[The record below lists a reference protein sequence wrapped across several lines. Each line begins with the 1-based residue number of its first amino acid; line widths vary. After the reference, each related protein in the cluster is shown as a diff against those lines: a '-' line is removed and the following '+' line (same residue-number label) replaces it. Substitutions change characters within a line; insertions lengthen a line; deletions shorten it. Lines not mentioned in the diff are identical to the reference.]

1 MRDFHDLTLETLLL
15 LPKFG
20 WSHFTELRHF
30 ITANFL
36 GELPSLALK
45 TFVRFRKQILF
56 RPINLQPPQGPPKS
70 GRSEKSQTTVRT
82 EQPEFFNSRDLLKA
96 TTNSATPYPSS
107 SYPAIHSLCL
117 LIKDFAT
124 CPIIHR
130 SAQTLWLGIHLRA
143 PLHLSRLLE
152 KDRREKEV
160 FNRILIECYARL
172 RAKHSKVVQIC
183 KNERVSSPRL
193 LTWLSELLLIRD
205 SVARLRRSNLRSF
218 LIRLEHLQDLSLR
231 NTAEANVHEIVE
243 ILSIF
248 SNDLLEKF
256 VQHARESKELPSIK
270 KAASWFKT
278 CGNCTYE
285 SVENRTHLVRNILV
299 TGHLRVVLSRARSYV
314 DHGLSYDDLVQE
326 GFLGLMK
333 AAERFDYRKT
343 MKFSPYGA
351 LWVHQNIARA
361 IADRGR
367 TIRLP
372 AHLYAKIKEVEGD
385 YRKKRKENPAVPP
398 SKLYEDML
406 ESKKVSSVLRKA
418 VLTVP
423 IDLSLPQEAS
433 EHPRPSK
440 RTDGVFSTNLAC
452 IMRVSPA
459 PITESILNQQYRAS
473 IRQSILALTHR
484 QASVLTL
491 RFGLEDDIER
501 TLEEVGQKLN
511 LTRERIRQ
519 IQNDALV
526 DLRAFLPQINQDELR
541 DLNDTQTTINEP
553 LVPGKALEFVQ
564 REVNFASIWEACD
577 EPDKRIYLDR
587 IINEQSLPRG
597 GSKMDVWPTKIRLN
611 SDVSTDSLAILQQA
625 SISSIALLLSKTM
638 RNDVLR
644 LRRSYKVSHL
654 RNFLLHRSRWAEFSA
669 IFNRL
674 DKIVIA
680 VDSIN
685 RFIELID
692 TWNAGHRSERIRWVV
707 RSGLT
712 EREIRKCIL
721 TLPLF
726 KKTLGSVDNKW
737 PAWLPFLSIRLANEI
752 RGLRRPQLNLLAQ
765 LLQIMSRDFTGSIMR
780 GPWEDTFPNLLKAL
794 PTATLFQY
802 KPDVS
807 TERLLQKLLRAG
819 CQNIGH
825 LVVFEP
831 SFVRVVRSLETDA
844 WIRVS
849 RVFDGY
855 SGRDQDI
862 Q

>member
-172 RAKHSKVVQIC
+172 RAKHNKVVQIC

-423 IDLSLPQEAS
+423 ID
-433 EHPRPSK
+433 
-440 RTDGVFSTNLAC
+440 
-452 IMRVSPA
+452 
-459 PITESILNQQYRAS
+459 
-473 IRQSILALTHR
+473 
-484 QASVLTL
+484 
-491 RFGLEDDIER
+491 
-501 TLEEVGQKLN
+501 
-511 LTRERIRQ
+511 
-519 IQNDALV
+519 
-526 DLRAFLPQINQDELR
+526 
-541 DLNDTQTTINEP
+541 
-553 LVPGKALEFVQ
+553 
-564 REVNFASIWEACD
+564 
-577 EPDKRIYLDR
+577 
-587 IINEQSLPRG
+587 
-597 GSKMDVWPTKIRLN
+597 
-611 SDVSTDSLAILQQA
+611 
-625 SISSIALLLSKTM
+625 
-638 RNDVLR
+638 
-644 LRRSYKVSHL
+644 
-654 RNFLLHRSRWAEFSA
+654 
-669 IFNRL
+669 
-674 DKIVIA
+674 
-680 VDSIN
+680 
-685 RFIELID
+685 
-692 TWNAGHRSERIRWVV
+692 
-707 RSGLT
+707 
-712 EREIRKCIL
+712 
-721 TLPLF
+721 
-726 KKTLGSVDNKW
+726 
-737 PAWLPFLSIRLANEI
+737 
-752 RGLRRPQLNLLAQ
+752 
-765 LLQIMSRDFTGSIMR
+765 
-780 GPWEDTFPNLLKAL
+780 
-794 PTATLFQY
+794 
-802 KPDVS
+802 
-807 TERLLQKLLRAG
+807 
-819 CQNIGH
+819 
-825 LVVFEP
+825 
-831 SFVRVVRSLETDA
+831 
-844 WIRVS
+844 
-849 RVFDGY
+849 
-855 SGRDQDI
+855 
-862 Q
+862 